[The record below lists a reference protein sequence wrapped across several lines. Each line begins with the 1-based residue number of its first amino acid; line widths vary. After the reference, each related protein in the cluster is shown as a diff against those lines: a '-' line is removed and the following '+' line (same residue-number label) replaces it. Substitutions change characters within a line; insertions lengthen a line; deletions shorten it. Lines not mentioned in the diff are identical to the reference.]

1 MTINLVDILN
11 DHAANLVKQ
20 KARQAAAAAGIE
32 ARFAA
37 ARSSPLPE
45 AAVDEYGFAEPAGV
59 PEDLAEAAPPAR
71 ARQDTV
77 SDQSATPM
85 LDHALA
91 AARRGIRVIPIP
103 ANSKA
108 PDLPKWQEKATTDE
122 AQIRRWA
129 EEHPGCNWG
138 GLTGCILDFDVKHR
152 KRGAEMFDLFQM
164 LFPGTYTQ
172 RSASGGYHMFF
183 RPPEGAPPISNA
195 TGKLLAKFGK
205 DCGIDVRGAA
215 GQVVLAGSV
224 VDGKAYEVV
233 DDLPIA
239 EAPEDLLALC
249 GKERRKDGVG
259 TAEGIFADHPADVA
273 RAVALLRDAEPAV
286 EGQGGDQA
294 TYDLAC
300 EVRDRG
306 VSESTALQLMLDHWN
321 ERCEPVWEVEDLA
334 TKVSNAYAHAKD
346 YAGNKSVAADFGA
359 PDPEAQERVE
369 ASEPPWGDW
378 PEPEDL
384 WADSRPPPRLPP
396 GLLPSVLERWARDEA
411 LRMDDTDPG
420 CFAGAALSTLSGIAP
435 ASLEVQVRQTNTG
448 FKVRPILWCVLVG
461 APGAR
466 KTPTLKEAWKPVQG
480 IQGRLDA
487 ANRKAREQHHAA
499 LSAMGKQKTGTLG
512 APRPERP
519 RQSFVLIEDATTEAV
534 ARALAENGQGVACCV
549 DELRG
554 WLCGF
559 DAYRANGKGK
569 DAGFW
574 LKGKDGSPHRVLRV
588 GSDPIEV
595 VSVAVSVCGGIQPE
609 VLRGMY
615 RDLGA
620 DGMLQ
625 RFLVFHVAS
634 PVSEHDLA
642 PDLDAIARYRAVA
655 EKLWE
660 LRGAGEFMPSFRF
673 APEADRFRRE
683 VVAFQQREIRAPDA
697 PAGLCGWLDKL
708 EGEWA
713 RIALMFH
720 LIDWADG
727 VESDALDLPLREIGP
742 LNAERAFRFL
752 TEYVFPHELFVH
764 RCADGRR
771 GPDSDAVW
779 IAGYILSHESLE
791 IRQREILRANASLK
805 KLPLEA
811 QARRVAIAMGE
822 LCEAGWARRAE
833 AQNGSAPW
841 TINPAVHQRFAD
853 IAVRERARRAHA
865 REKISEAGA
874 ARRAI
879 RDLTTGGT

>member
-1 MTINLVDILN
+1 MTVNLVDILN
-11 DHAANLVKQ
+11 DHENKVAEH
-20 KARQAAAAAGIE
+20 KARQAAEATEIE

-37 ARSSPLPE
+37 ARSSAL
-45 AAVDEYGFAEPAGV
+45 AVNEYDFAEPAGA
-59 PEDLAEAAPPAR
+59 PEGVANAAPAAR
-71 ARQDTV
+71 AQREADTV
-77 SDQSATPM
+77 PM

-122 AQIRRWA
+122 AQIRQWA

-259 TAEGIFADHPADVA
+259 AADGIFADHPADIA
-273 RAVALLRDAEPAV
+273 RAIEMLESAEPAV

-306 VSESTALQLMLDHWN
+306 VSESTALQLMLEHWN
-321 ERCEPVWEVEDLA
+321 ERCEPVWEVEALA

-369 ASEPPWGDW
+369 ASKPPWGDW

-396 GLLPSVLERWARDEA
+396 GLLPSAIERWARDEA

-466 KTPTLKEAWKPVQG
+466 KTPTLKEAWKPILG
-480 IQGRLDA
+480 IQQRLDA
-487 ANRKAREQHHAA
+487 ANRQAREQHHAA
-499 LSAMGKQKTGTLG
+499 LSAMGKQKTGTPG

-574 LKGKDGSPHRVLRV
+574 LKGKDGSSHRVLRV

-595 VSVAVSVCGGIQPE
+595 DSVAVSVCGGIQPE

-615 RDLGA
+615 HDLGA

-625 RFLVFHVAS
+625 RFLVLHVAS
-634 PVSEHDLA
+634 PTSEHDLA
-642 PDLDAIARYRAVA
+642 PDVDAIAAYRAVA
-655 EKLWE
+655 EKLLE
-660 LRGAGEFMPSFRF
+660 LRGAAEFMPSFRF

-683 VVAFQQREIRAPDA
+683 VVAFQQREIQAPGA
-697 PAGLCGWLDKL
+697 PLGLCGWLDKL

-727 VESDALDLPLREIGP
+727 VESDALDLPLRQIGSR
-742 LNAERAFRFL
+742 NAERAFRFL

-764 RCADGRR
+764 RRADGRR
-771 GPDSDAVW
+771 GAESDAAW
-779 IAGYILSHESLE
+779 IAGHILSHESRE
-791 IRQREILRANASLK
+791 IRQRDILRANASLRK
-805 KLPLEA
+805 SQPEVRVK
-811 QARRVAIAMGE
+811 RVAAAMGE

-833 AQNGSAPW
+833 AQKGSELW

-853 IAVRERARRAHA
+853 IATRERSRREHVREII
-865 REKISEAGA
+865 KEAGA
-874 ARRAI
+874 AQRHANEMP
-879 RDLTTGGT
+879 TGIA

>member
-1 MTINLVDILN
+1 MM
-11 DHAANLVKQ
+11 
-20 KARQAAAAAGIE
+20 E
-32 ARFAA
+32 AP
-37 ARSSPLPE
+37 SP
-45 AAVDEYGFAEPAGV
+45 
-59 PEDLAEAAPPAR
+59 
-71 ARQDTV
+71 
-77 SDQSATPM
+77 PM

-91 AARRGIRVIPIP
+91 AARRGIRVFPCWP
-103 ANSKA
+103 GTTEPHFRNNLKR
-108 PDLPKWQEKATTDE
+108 ATTSE
-122 AQIRRWA
+122 AILRAWWA
-129 EEHPGCNWG
+129 EWPDANPAGVFD
-138 GLTGCILDFDVKHR
+138 LVIDVDVKDG
-152 KRGAEMFDLFQM
+152 KRGAEGMADLDA
-164 LFPGTYTQ
+164 LDLLPATYTQ
-172 RSASGGYHMFF
+172 RSPTGGWHFF
-183 RPPEGAPPISNA
+183 YTAPGADVPNSVGKIRPGV
-195 TGKLLAKFGK
+195 
-205 DCGIDVRGAA
+205 DVRGHH
-215 GQVVLAGSV
+215 GFVLLAGAQRP
-224 VDGKAYEVV
+224 DGSYEIASPA
-233 DDLPIA
+233 PIV
-239 EAPEDLLALC
+239 EAPAELVRLC
-249 GKERRKDGVG
+249 GERRKRDPAA
-259 TAEGIFADHPADVA
+259 TDLDPALADHPADIA
-273 RAVALLRDAEPAV
+273 RAVELLRAAPPAV

-294 TYDLAC
+294 TYCLAL
-300 EVRDRG
+300 EVYDRG
-306 VSESTALQLMLDHWN
+306 VSESTALHLMLEHWN
-321 ERCEPVWEVEDLA
+321 DRCSPPWDTDDLA
-334 TKVSNAYAHAKD
+334 QKVCNAYRYANDA
-346 YAGNKSVAADFGA
+346 AGNKSVAADFGA

-384 WADSRPPPRLPP
+384 WADSLPPPRLPA
-396 GLLPSVLERWARDEA
+396 GLLPSVIERWARDEA

-466 KTPTLKEAWKPVQG
+466 KTPTLKEAWKPIQG

-487 ANRKAREQHHAA
+487 ANRQAREQHHAA
-499 LSAMGKQKTGTLG
+499 LSAMAKQKTGAPG

-574 LKGKDGSPHRVLRV
+574 LKGKDGSSHRVLRV

-595 VSVAVSVCGGIQPE
+595 ASVAVSVCGGIQPE

-625 RFLVFHVAS
+625 RFLVFHVAG

-642 PDLDAIARYRAVA
+642 PDLDAIAGYRAVA
-655 EKLWE
+655 ERLWE

-673 APEADRFRRE
+673 APEADQFRRE

-697 PAGLCGWLDKL
+697 PAGLRGWLDKL

-779 IAGYILSHESLE
+779 IAGYILSHGSQE

-805 KLPLEA
+805 KSQLEA
-811 QARRVAIAMGE
+811 RAKRVAAAMGE
-822 LCEAGWARRAE
+822 LCEAGWARRGE
-833 AQNGSAPW
+833 ARNDSALW
-841 TINPAVHQRFAD
+841 TINPAVHQRFPD
-853 IAVRERARRAHA
+853 IAIRERARRAHA
-865 REKISEAGA
+865 SEKIREAGA
-874 ARRAI
+874 ARRAV
-879 RDLTTGGT
+879 RDLTTGRA